1 MVELGKKTFELLKK
15 KKRERERKERRK
27 KKGRSGGGGE
37 GWRRKV
43 GGGCE
48 RDVETGRKGLIIC

>member
-15 KKRERERKERRK
+15 KEREREKREEKRKT
-27 KKGRSGGGGE
+27 GVGVGGE
-37 GWRRKV
+37 GWRKKV
-43 GGGCE
+43 GGGRE

>member
-1 MVELGKKTFELLKK
+1 MVELEKKTFELLKK
-15 KKRERERKERRK
+15 KKEREREKRK
-27 KKGRSGGGGE
+27 KKKERQEWGGGE

-43 GGGCE
+43 GGGRE

>member
-1 MVELGKKTFELLKK
+1 M
-15 KKRERERKERRK
+15 RERERKKREEKRK
-27 KKGRSGGGGE
+27 TGVGVGGE

-43 GGGCE
+43 GGGRE